1 MEWRKVK
8 NIIILVLL
16 LVNGFLLVLVAFRKG
31 EAHRYEQTALLQ
43 AVQALKNSGIEVDI
57 HAVAP
62 VDGLPALTVER
73 DTAREA
79 RMTGALLGE
88 TVEGDDRGGGLYLY
102 RGQRGE
108 VSLRLG
114 GELSAVLED
123 DPRWQT
129 GDPEGHAAGL
139 LRQMDIDAQQVQVVR
154 EEGAVRVVFRQQWDG
169 TPLFSCQ
176 VTFIY
181 RAGRLTAV
189 QGNLLAF
196 DKAEEGQAAALTLPT
211 ALLRFLDYV
220 RSSGDVCSAIQSM
233 EAGYRAVQSF
243 SGTTSLTA
251 VWLVSSNTASYYLD
265 ASTGA
270 LTRLAE
276 G

>member
-102 RGQRGE
+102 RG
-108 VSLRLG
+108 
-114 GELSAVLED
+114 
-123 DPRWQT
+123 
-129 GDPEGHAAGL
+129 
-139 LRQMDIDAQQVQVVR
+139 
-154 EEGAVRVVFRQQWDG
+154 
-169 TPLFSCQ
+169 
-176 VTFIY
+176 
-181 RAGRLTAV
+181 
-189 QGNLLAF
+189 
-196 DKAEEGQAAALTLPT
+196 
-211 ALLRFLDYV
+211 
-220 RSSGDVCSAIQSM
+220 
-233 EAGYRAVQSF
+233 
-243 SGTTSLTA
+243 
-251 VWLVSSNTASYYLD
+251 
-265 ASTGA
+265 
-270 LTRLAE
+270 
-276 G
+276 